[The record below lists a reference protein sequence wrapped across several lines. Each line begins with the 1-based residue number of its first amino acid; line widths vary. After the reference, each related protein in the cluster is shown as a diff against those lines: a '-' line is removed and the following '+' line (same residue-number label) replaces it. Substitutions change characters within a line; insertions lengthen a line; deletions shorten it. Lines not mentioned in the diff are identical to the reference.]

1 MTVANVISSG
11 NLLAVATPSTTP
23 IILANTNAQ
32 SNQIIDKKR
41 KHDCKLSF
49 FSTRIFV

>member
-23 IILANTNAQ
+23 IIVANTNAQ
-32 SNQIIDKKR
+32 AMDKKR
-41 KHDCKLSF
+41 KHDCKF
-49 FSTRIFV
+49 FSH